1 MMSLEFVSKFNAMFA
16 LLILLPAGSAV
27 AAYAQFPAS
36 PHTQGSSSAPSSR
49 NNDADMDKRMS
60 ANTQEK
66 MAIARN
72 DERQKRLVSDTDKLV
87 ALVTQL
93 KTDVDK
99 TDKYMLS
106 LEVVRRSEEIEK
118 LARSIKERAKN

>member
-1 MMSLEFVSKFNAMFA
+1 MNITQTIRSTATAFA
-16 LLILLPAGSAV
+16 LASGFLL
-27 AAYAQFPAS
+27 AAHAQFPTQQPQS
-36 PHTQGSSSAPSSR
+36 PNSQMGTHKSGSDSDI
-49 NNDADMDKRMS
+49 DARMS
-60 ANTQEK
+60 AGSKEK

-72 DERQKRLVSDTDKLV
+72 DDRQKRLVADTDKLV

-106 LEVVRRSEEIEK
+106 LDVVRRSEEIEK